1 MIINTNIMA
10 VDAQRNMLATG
21 MTLAK
26 SVERLSS
33 GLRIN
38 RAADDAAGLSI
49 SEKLRSQVSGLA
61 QASRNS
67 QDGISM
73 LQTAEGA
80 LNEVHSILQ
89 RVRELAVQA
98 SNDTLS
104 SDDRTNV
111 NAELQQLKAEVN
123 HISASTRF
131 NNKQLLTGSLQTT
144 LAGVSGTDLVVGDQV
159 NTTGGNAVATGIDV
173 SNARPGD
180 TYTMT
185 STAAGTIT
193 LTRGSD
199 SVAQTVNVSALGASA
214 SGTLDFSSLG
224 VKISLQADSGGKT
237 AAGIVTDLTSA
248 ATDTIVTAAGAG
260 AANLQI
266 GANASDAIS
275 ISFVKVDISSS
286 GLAALDT
293 ALTNFNTTQDVTNA
307 QALITATDTAVTSV
321 NAFRSNIGAVQN
333 RLEHTIANLGV
344 AHENMMAAES
354 RIRDVDMA
362 DEMVNF
368 TKTNI
373 LQQAG
378 TAILAQANQV
388 PQSVLQLL
396 R

>member
-1 MIINTNIMA
+1 MRVNTNIMA
-10 VDAQRNMLATG
+10 IDAQRNMMLTG
-21 MTLAK
+21 MTLSK

-49 SEKLRSQVSGLA
+49 SEKLRSQVTGLA
-61 QASRNS
+61 QAQRNA

-73 LQTAEGA
+73 IQTAEGA

-89 RVRELAVQA
+89 RIRELGVES

-104 SDDRTNV
+104 PEDRSNV
-111 NAELQQLKAEVN
+111 NAELQQLKAEIN
-123 HISASTRF
+123 NISGTTRF
-131 NNKQLLTGSLQTT
+131 NNKQLLTGSLVTSLGGT
-144 LAGVSGTDLVVGDQV
+144 SGTNLVTGDILA
-159 NTTGGNAVATGIDV
+159 TTGNATVTSIDV
-173 SNARPGD
+173 ANARPGD
-180 TYTMT
+180 TYTFT
-185 STAAGTIT
+185 GSGSSLT

-199 SVAQTVNVSALGASA
+199 GVAQTISVADIAASGSEALDFSALG
-214 SGTLDFSSLG
+214 
-224 VKISLQADSGGKT
+224 VKVNLQADGGGKT
-237 AAGIVTDLTSA
+237 GADIVTDLTTA
-248 ATDTIVTAAGAG
+248 GTDNIVTNAGSG
-260 AANLQI
+260 SANLQI
-266 GANASDAIS
+266 GAGASDAIS
-275 ISFVKVDISSS
+275 VSFTRVDVSAS

-293 ALTNFNTTQDVTNA
+293 ALANFNTTQDVTNS
-307 QALITATDTAVTSV
+307 QALITAADAAISSV
-321 NAFRSNIGAVQN
+321 NSSRSTLGAVQN

-362 DEMVNF
+362 EEMVTF
-368 TKTNI
+368 TKTQI

-388 PQSVLQLL
+388 PQTVLQLL